1 MERLNQLYRD
11 LVQEHERLGSTL
23 DALRHHLLEVE
34 QEHERLK
41 RENVALKAEVER
53 LKAGVRGWGAA

>member
-11 LVQEHERLGSTL
+11 LVRGHERIGRTL
-23 DALRHHLLEVE
+23 DVLRHHLLEVE

-41 RENVALKAEVER
+41 RDNVALNDELELFK
-53 LKAGVRGWGAA
+53 RGASQ